1 MIPMTTNADQED
13 DGMTTVPGPV
23 RTEVSLIGGPLTE
36 VPVVATRAR
45 ESVDALGLRA

>member
-1 MIPMTTNADQED
+1 MIRMTTNADQED
-13 DGMTTVPGPV
+13 VGMTTVTGPV

-45 ESVDALGLRA
+45 ESVDALDLRA